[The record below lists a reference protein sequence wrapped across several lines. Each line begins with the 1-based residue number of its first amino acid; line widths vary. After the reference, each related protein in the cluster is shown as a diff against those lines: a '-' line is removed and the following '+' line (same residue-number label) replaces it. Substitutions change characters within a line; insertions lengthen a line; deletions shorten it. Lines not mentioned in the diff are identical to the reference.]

1 MFLNGYKRRK
11 NLKKKNI
18 ILCILLLAS
27 ASSSVFA
34 VNANKA
40 GSAVAAFNFRVM
52 DIPLLD
58 GMSYFI
64 STIGTFGDIAGTLA
78 IVLFMATFIWNA
90 FRLWL
95 GTQQVRKAAVDIM
108 LKCLLFTAVFAA
120 YRGIQVGV
128 IDLAMKI
135 GANAGGG
142 AAEVATTFSKMR
154 ENLEAKL
161 NFAQN
166 TLITM
171 FQQAGETGGELS
183 ETDVKN
189 LAKGAG
195 YSEEEVREMAAEYGV
210 KINDSAATAVG
221 KNLLRDQ
228 FIPLGSLGTFVITGI
243 RNKIQYKK
251 MYKNLQDEQVEKFQK
266 MIKNGEGSDIL
277 NLLAGFAEV
286 MYDNPDW
293 ESVKNSS
300 DLKSNVNKYIYSPF
314 ITTTDQ
320 LKENEQWSLEKWKK
334 AGIDEGQII
343 SPAALIKTCVLV
355 ANIIM
360 TTEENSTDENK
371 QTSKKFF
378 QKTWQDINRYIIM
391 IIMVCG
397 IIVAGVCCCIQ
408 YCMCIFE
415 YWIVTS
421 LGVLFIPCILFDGTK
436 TYASKLIQLYVAY
449 FIKITIMLLCIFWV
463 FSTYINVATN
473 IISSETPATLLN
485 FAYILFALILG
496 FVVTQN
502 APQIAMTMLNGTPQ
516 LSMGE
521 FMHAAGTAAAGAAL
535 AKKGA
540 TMAAKTVAPVVKGAN
555 AGIAE
560 GAAAAAGAW
569 KGAGEAGA
577 SFGTKFK
584 MAAGAG
590 FKQTASAFNSGIKDH
605 TSRLLTG
612 KESSSHNASSLHAGV
627 GSRENFAGTT
637 KENATKDGT
646 ITNKNISEAYTAQA
660 KKAAEAQKA
669 KTANNN
675 TTKKQAGKVS
685 IDGSEQKSNLE

>member
-1 MFLNGYKRRK
+1 M
-11 NLKKKNI
+11 KKKNL
-18 ILCILLLAS
+18 ILCIMTLL
-27 ASSSVFA
+27 SSSLFA
-34 VNANKA
+34 ENVNKGGA
-40 GSAVAAFNFRVM
+40 AVAALNFRVM

-58 GMSYFI
+58 GMAYFI

-78 IVLFMATFIWNA
+78 IVLFLATFVWNA

-142 AAEVATTFSKMR
+142 AAEVATTFSHMR

-161 NFAQN
+161 VFAQN
-166 TLITM
+166 TM
-171 FQQAGETGGELS
+171 KKVFKNAAETGGALS

-189 LAKGAG
+189 LAKGTG
-195 YSEEEVREMAAEYGV
+195 YSEEEVRKEAAEYGI
-210 KINDSAATAVG
+210 KINESAGTVAGRHFVDSWGNFGYT
-221 KNLLRDQ
+221 
-228 FIPLGSLGTFVITGI
+228 LGTLALVGI

-251 MYKNLQDEQVEKFQK
+251 MYKNLEDEQVEKFK
-266 MIKNGEGSDIL
+266 EMIKNGEGSDII
-277 NLLAGFAEV
+277 NLLTAFSEV
-286 MYDNPDW
+286 MYENPDW
-293 ESVKNSS
+293 ENVKDTSN
-300 DLKSNVNKYIYSPF
+300 LKSNVNKYIYSPF

-320 LKENEQWSLEKWKK
+320 IAENEQWSLEKWKNT
-334 AGIDEGQII
+334 GIDEGQII
-343 SPAALIKTCVLV
+343 SPGALIKTCVLV

-360 TTEENSTDENK
+360 ATEENTTDEKGN
-371 QTSKKFF
+371 TSKKFF
-378 QKTWQDINRYIIM
+378 SKTWQEINRFIIM

-463 FSTYINVATN
+463 FSTYINVAIN
-473 IISSETPATLLN
+473 IIASEKPATLLN
-485 FAYILFALILG
+485 FAYVLFALILG

-521 FMHAAGTAAAGAAL
+521 FLHAAGTAAAGAAL

-540 TMAAKTVAPVVKGAN
+540 TMAAKTAAPVVKGAN

-577 SFGTKFK
+577 GFGTKFK

-590 FKQTASAFNSGIKDH
+590 FKQTASAWDSGIKDYA
-605 TSRLLTG
+605 SRLITG
-612 KESSSHNASSLHAGV
+612 KESSSHNASSLHVGV
-627 GSRENFAGTT
+627 GDAKTLDL
-637 KENATKDGT
+637 KPENANKDGT
-646 ITNKNISEAYTAQA
+646 LTNKNISEAYAAQA

-669 KTANNN
+669 KNAGNNPLPDE
-675 TTKKQAGKVS
+675 QAGKVS
-685 IDGSEQKSNLE
+685 IAGSEQQSNLE

>member
-1 MFLNGYKRRK
+1 M
-11 NLKKKNI
+11 KKKYI
-18 ILCILLLAS
+18 VFFTVPFL
-27 ASSSVFA
+27 SVSLFA
-34 VNANKA
+34 ENANKI
-40 GSAVAAFNFRVM
+40 GSAVAALNFRVM

-64 STIGTFGDIAGTLA
+64 STIGTFGDIAGTLV
-78 IVLFMATFIWNA
+78 IVLFMATLIWNA
-90 FRLWL
+90 FRLWF

-108 LKCLLFTAVFAA
+108 LKCLLFTAVFAG

-135 GANAGGG
+135 GTYAGGG
-142 AAEVATTFSKMR
+142 AAEVATRFSDLKD
-154 ENLEAKL
+154 EIEAKL
-161 NFAQN
+161 TVAQK
-166 TLITM
+166 TM
-171 FQQAGETGGELS
+171 EKIFQQVGETGGALS

-189 LAKGAG
+189 LAKGVG
-195 YSEEEVREMAAEYGV
+195 LSESEIQEQAQKYGV
-210 KINDSAATAVG
+210 KINDSAKTVAG
-221 KNLLRDQ
+221 KALMYT
-228 FIPLGSLGTFVITGI
+228 GSPGAALGTLITVGI
-243 RNKIQYKK
+243 RNKIQYRK
-251 MYKNLQDEQVEKFQK
+251 MYKNLQEGEAKRLQEMV
-266 MIKNGEGSDIL
+266 KNGEGADIQ
-277 NLLAGFAEV
+277 NLLAGLAEV
-286 MYDNPDW
+286 LYENPDW
-293 ESVKNSS
+293 ENASEDVRKNI
-300 DLKSNVNKYIYSPF
+300 DKYIYSPF

-320 LKENEQWSLEKWKK
+320 LKESDKWTLEKWSKTEVN
-334 AGIDEGQII
+334 EGVMV

-360 TTEENSTDENK
+360 ATEENTTDKNG
-371 QTSKKFF
+371 QTTKKHFIP
-378 QKTWQDINRYIIM
+378 TWQEIGHFIM
-391 IIMVCG
+391 AIIMVFG
-397 IIVAGVCCCIQ
+397 IIFAGVFCCIQ

-449 FIKITIMLLCIFWV
+449 FIKITIMLLCIFWT
-463 FSTYINVATN
+463 FSTYINCASN
-473 IISSETPATLLN
+473 ILTSASPVTMLN
-485 FAYILFALILG
+485 FAYVMFALILG

-540 TMAAKTVAPVVKGAN
+540 TMAAKKAAPVVQGAN

-577 SFGTKFK
+577 GFGTKFK

-590 FKQTASAFNSGIKDH
+590 IRQTASAWNSGIKDH
-605 TSRLLTG
+605 ASRLITG
-612 KESSSHNASSLHAGV
+612 KESSSHNASSLHNGV
-627 GSRENFAGTT
+627 GNIKQIQGGETLTQEQQNKAGL
-637 KENATKDGT
+637 NGQV
-646 ITNKNISEAYTAQA
+646 NNNVISAINQNQVKQAVEA
-660 KKAAEAQKA
+660 EKA
-669 KTANNN
+669 KNKGNN
-675 TTKKQAGKVS
+675 TTSENSEEQASKVS
-685 IDGSEQKSNLE
+685 IDGSEQKSDLG